1 MILPKD
7 ARDRAKFGDASLR
20 AALEMTETTASTE
33 SRRIIDEMAREKGS
47 RPSVIVAQILRDA
60 ERFKALER
68 ENDTNQS
75 DYHCRWCF
83 WHKNLGYHI
92 HEAKLAELADRLREG
107 AK

>member
-47 RPSVIVAQILRDA
+47 RPSVIVAQIVSDHIRAVAQEMKATADEAEDSNEHEAAKYLRDFA
-60 ERFKALER
+60 DKLEGK
-68 ENDTNQS
+68 QS
-75 DYHCRWCF
+75 
-83 WHKNLGYHI
+83 
-92 HEAKLAELADRLREG
+92 
-107 AK
+107 

>member
-1 MILPKD
+1 MSTPIEIVREMQLWRRAQGKYGLDDYPPGMPFSPRQYGEALD
-7 ARDRAKFGDASLR
+7 A
-20 AALEMTETTASTE
+20 
-33 SRRIIDEMAREKGS
+33 
-47 RPSVIVAQILRDA
+47 VLRDA
-60 ERFKALER
+60 ERYKALER

-92 HEAKLAELADRLREG
+92 HEAKLAGLADRLREG